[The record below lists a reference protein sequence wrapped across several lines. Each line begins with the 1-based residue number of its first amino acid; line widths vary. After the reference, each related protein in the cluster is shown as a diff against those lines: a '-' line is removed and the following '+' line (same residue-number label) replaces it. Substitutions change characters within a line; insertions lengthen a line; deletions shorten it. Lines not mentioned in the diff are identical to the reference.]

1 MKRSRIAVYPGTFDP
16 VTYGHIDIIKR
27 AAKIYDKVIVAVAHN
42 EDKNPLF
49 NVEERVS
56 MLKDSVRPL
65 KNVIVDDFDGLVVDY
80 VRSVGSRVMIRG
92 LRMISDFESEFQ
104 MALTNRKLSED
115 IETIFMMP
123 NESYSYISS
132 KLMKEA
138 ARLGADVKNFIPK
151 KVQIVL
157 KNKLTMSLRG
167 GRRPTKQS
175 FF

>member
-27 AAKIYDKVIVAVAHN
+27 AARIYDKVIVAVAHN

-49 NVEERVS
+49 SVEERVS
-56 MLKDSVRPL
+56 MLEDSTRPL
-65 KNVIVDDFDGLVVDY
+65 KNVIVDDFNGLVVDY
-80 VRSVGSRVMIRG
+80 VRSKGSQVMIRG

-138 ARLGADVKNFIPK
+138 AKLGADVKNFIPK
-151 KVQIVL
+151 KVQVL
-157 KNKLTMSLRG
+157 LKKKL
-167 GRRPTKQS
+167 GR
-175 FF
+175 

>member
-49 NVEERVS
+49 SVEERVS
-56 MLKDSVRPL
+56 MLKDSVRLL
-65 KNVIVDDFDGLVVDY
+65 KNVIVDDFNGLAVDY
-80 VRSVGSRVMIRG
+80 VKSKGSRVMIRG

-138 ARLGADVKNFIPK
+138 AKLGADVKNFIPK
-151 KVQIVL
+151 KVQILL
-157 KNKLTMSLRG
+157 KKKLER
-167 GRRPTKQS
+167 
-175 FF
+175 

>member
-49 NVEERVS
+49 SVGERVF
-56 MLKDSVRPL
+56 MLKDSVKPL
-65 KNVIVDDFDGLVVDY
+65 KNVIVDDFNGLVVDY
-80 VRSVGSRVMIRG
+80 VRSKGSRIMIRG

-138 ARLGADVKNFIPK
+138 AKLGADVKNFIPK
-151 KVQIVL
+151 KVQVLL
-157 KNKLTMSLRG
+157 KNKLANH
-167 GRRPTKQS
+167 
-175 FF
+175 

>member
-42 EDKNPLF
+42 EGKNPLF
-49 NVEERVS
+49 SVEERVL
-56 MLKDSVRPL
+56 MLKDSVKSL
-65 KNVIVDDFDGLVVDY
+65 KNVVVDDFDCLAVDY
-80 VRSVGSRVMIRG
+80 VRRKGSRVMIRG

-138 ARLGADVKNFIPK
+138 AKLGADVKNFIPK
-151 KVQIVL
+151 KVQISL
-157 KNKLTMSLRG
+157 NRKLRS
-167 GRRPTKQS
+167 
-175 FF
+175 

>member
-49 NVEERVS
+49 SVEERVS
-56 MLKDSVRPL
+56 MIEDSVRPL
-65 KNVIVDDFDGLVVDY
+65 KNVTVDDFNGLVVDY
-80 VRSVGSRVMIRG
+80 VRNKGSRVMIRG

-104 MALTNRKLSED
+104 MALTNRKLSGD
-115 IETIFMMP
+115 VETIFMMP

-138 ARLGADVKNFIPK
+138 AKLGADVKNFIPK
-151 KVQIVL
+151 KVQIL
-157 KNKLTMSLRG
+157 LNKKL
-167 GRRPTKQS
+167 GR
-175 FF
+175 

>member
-1 MKRSRIAVYPGTFDP
+1 MYKQMNRSRIAVYPGTFDP

-42 EDKNPLF
+42 EDKDPLF
-49 NVEERVS
+49 SVEERVS

-65 KNVIVDDFDGLVVDY
+65 KNVIVDDFNGLVVDY
-80 VRSVGSRVMIRG
+80 VRTKGSRVMIRG

-123 NESYSYISS
+123 SESYSYISS

-151 KVQIVL
+151 KVQILL
-157 KNKLTMSLRG
+157 KKKLGPLAPLRA
-167 GRRPTKQS
+167 
-175 FF
+175 

>member
-27 AAKIYDKVIVAVAHN
+27 AARIYDKVIVAVAHN

-49 NVEERVS
+49 SVEERVA
-56 MLKDSVRPL
+56 MLKDSIRPL

-80 VRSVGSRVMIRG
+80 ARSKGSRVMIRG
-92 LRMISDFESEFQ
+92 LRMISDFEAEFQ
-104 MALTNRKLSED
+104 MALTNRKLSGD

-151 KVQIVL
+151 KVQVL
-157 KNKLTMSLRG
+157 LKKKL
-167 GRRPTKQS
+167 GR
-175 FF
+175 

>member
-1 MKRSRIAVYPGTFDP
+1 MKRSRVAVYPGTFDP

-42 EDKNPLF
+42 DDKNPLF
-49 NVEERVS
+49 SVEERVS
-56 MLKDSVRPL
+56 MLKDSVKRL
-65 KNVIVDDFDGLVVDY
+65 KNVVVDDFNGLAVDY
-80 VRSVGSRVMIRG
+80 VKNKGSRVMIRG

-138 ARLGADVKNFIPK
+138 AKLGADVKNFIPK
-151 KVQIVL
+151 KVQVL
-157 KNKLTMSLRG
+157 LKSKLA
-167 GRRPTKQS
+167 KY
-175 FF
+175 

>member
-1 MKRSRIAVYPGTFDP
+1 MKRSRTAVYPGTFDP

-49 NVEERVS
+49 SVEERVF
-56 MLKDSVRPL
+56 MLEDSVKPL
-65 KNVIVDDFDGLVVDY
+65 KNVIVDDFNGLVVDY
-80 VRSVGSRVMIRG
+80 VKSKGSRVMIRG
-92 LRMISDFESEFQ
+92 LRMISDFEAEFQ
-104 MALTNRKLSED
+104 MALTNRKLSGD

-138 ARLGADVKNFIPK
+138 AKLGADVKNFIPK
-151 KVQIVL
+151 KVQVL
-157 KNKLTMSLRG
+157 LKKKL
-167 GRRPTKQS
+167 GR
-175 FF
+175 